1 MRDLRRLLC
10 PAFALALA
18 ATAVD
23 SASAAA
29 PGMCDTETGLVLVV
43 IVEAPKQVAPAAA
56 DLSLAQ
62 KLVDTPDTVIFA
74 DGRAVTS
81 DLAAVS
87 AHLDEL
93 GWARRPIEIAGAG
106 TSTRLPPPSA
116 TTKGRRRG

>member
-1 MRDLRRLLC
+1 MRL
-10 PAFALALA
+10 AFALALA
-18 ATAVD
+18 ATA

-29 PGMCDTETGLVLVV
+29 PGMCDTETGPVLVV
-43 IVEAPKQVAPAAA
+43 IVDAPKQVAPTAAG
-56 DLSLAQ
+56 LSATQ

-81 DLAAVS
+81 NLAAVS
-87 AHLDEL
+87 THLNEL

-116 TTKGRRRG
+116 STKGRRRG

>member
-1 MRDLRRLLC
+1 
-10 PAFALALA
+10 
-18 ATAVD
+18 
-23 SASAAA
+23 
-29 PGMCDTETGLVLVV
+29 MCDTETGLVLVV